1 MYSIPFGGVAW
12 LQSCQSE
19 WPMQATPLYHY
30 GIASAMGYALS
41 MFSETLRD
49 RKLVT
54 LETDL
59 LILVI
64 GFCFPMVSVVIDGLT
79 YGSAVTISPPQ
90 YWALF
95 GGPHLAAAAES
106 AAAVASIAS

>member
-1 MYSIPFGGVAW
+1 
-12 LQSCQSE
+12 
-19 WPMQATPLYHY
+19 
-30 GIASAMGYALS
+30 MGYALS

-64 GFCFPMVSVVIDGLT
+64 GFCFPMVSFIIDGLT
-79 YGSAVTISPPQ
+79 YGSAVSMSPPQ
-90 YWALF
+90 NWALF
-95 GGPHLAAAAES
+95 GGPHLAATEQS
-106 AAAVASIAS
+106 AAAIASIAS

>member
-1 MYSIPFGGVAW
+1 M
-12 LQSCQSE
+12 
-19 WPMQATPLYHY
+19 YHY

-90 YWALF
+90 YWELF
-95 GGPHLAAAAES
+95 GGVAAAAPLAAAEQLS
-106 AAAVASIAS
+106 LAATEIASIAS